1 MRTEEVEKL
10 FEKEKQRKARIKKLA
25 VELDR
30 FLSAH
35 KKQWFTAEE
44 LAKALNAPFNEV
56 LDAFYEL
63 RWRTLNFLLG
73 RFETKTFEHWTTI
86 YRKRW

>member
-10 FEKEKQRKARIKKLA
+10 FEKEKQRKTRIKKLA
-25 VELDR
+25 AELDR

-35 KKQWFTAEE
+35 KKQWFTAGE
-44 LAKALNAPFNEV
+44 LAKELNAPSDEV
-56 LDAFYEL
+56 LDAFFEL
-63 RWRTLNFLLG
+63 RWRILNFLLG
-73 RFETKTFEHWTTI
+73 RFETKRFEDWTTI